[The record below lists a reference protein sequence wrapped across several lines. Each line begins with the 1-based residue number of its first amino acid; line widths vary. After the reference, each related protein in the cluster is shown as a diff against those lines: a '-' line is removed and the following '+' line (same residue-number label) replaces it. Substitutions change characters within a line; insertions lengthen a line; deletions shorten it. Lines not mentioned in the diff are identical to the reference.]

1 MENKRNRTAATRATK
16 AQPSKQRVVKRTQKI
31 ETFCF
36 NLDDLQSIEVKAIPA
51 VVPKPPPRIM
61 ASKMSNPLPPPSPF
75 PPPPPRFN
83 VCIVA
88 VVRKP
93 PW

>member
-1 MENKRNRTAATRATK
+1 MENKRNRTAATK
-16 AQPSKQRVVKRTQKI
+16 ARPSEQRVVKRTQKI

-36 NLDDLQSIEVKAIPA
+36 NLDDLQRIEVKAIPA

-61 ASKMSNPLPPPSPF
+61 ASKMSNPSPPPSPF

>member
-1 MENKRNRTAATRATK
+1 MENKRNRTAATKATK

-36 NLDDLQSIEVKAIPA
+36 NLDDIQRIEVKAIPA
-51 VVPKPPPRIM
+51 EVPKPPPQ
-61 ASKMSNPLPPPSPF
+61 PSPF
-75 PPPPPRFN
+75 PPPPPRLH

>member
-1 MENKRNRTAATRATK
+1 MENKRNRTAATK
-16 AQPSKQRVVKRTQKI
+16 ARPSEQRVVKRTQKI

-36 NLDDLQSIEVKAIPA
+36 NLDDIQSIEVKAIPA
-51 VVPKPPPRIM
+51 EVPKPPP
-61 ASKMSNPLPPPSPF
+61 PPSPV
-75 PPPPPRFN
+75 PPPPPRLH